1 MAQTPALPVPTEC
14 KLPELKLPR
23 FDLDAW
29 LASYKA
35 NLATNLVA

>member
-1 MAQTPALPVPTEC
+1 MAKTPALPVPTEF

-29 LASYKA
+29 LA
-35 NLATNLVA
+35 LAQGQPGNRA